1 MLANL
6 ALAAVA
12 AFAAPAANSSNAAQ
26 ISADGNGIIVT
37 SASVGAID
45 PNGKVPTTNGV
56 PGAGVLNWD
65 IATPTALLNVGGKYK
80 FAMTFHDLAY
90 TGSCSVVVKFSQS
103 QGGKNVVLKKI
114 TIFGQNCAAGT
125 VYVASADTGAMPNAP
140 GPVNLSV
147 NVLYGSQKSNTLKVP
162 MVLQ

>member
-1 MLANL
+1 MLANIV
-6 ALAAVA
+6 LAAVT
-12 AFAAPAANSSNAAQ
+12 AFAAPAAQSTNAAQ
-26 ISADGNGIIVT
+26 IAADGNSIIVT
-37 SASVGAID
+37 SASVGEID

-80 FAMTFHDLAY
+80 LAMTFHDLAY
-90 TGSCSVVVKFSQS
+90 TGTCSIVAKFTQS
-103 QGGKNVVLKKI
+103 HVVLKKI

-140 GPVNLSV
+140 GPLTLSV
-147 NVLYGSQKSNTLKVP
+147 NVVYGSQKSNVLKVP
-162 MVLQ
+162 LVLQ